1 MLNCDEFICQLIT
14 PVAVA
19 AYCPFLKLVDCPFL
33 SLVYFKDFFSLSF
46 LIQVDLKHI
55 LFNYCIS
62 LMSVTVWL
70 SLLLQTCQADEISLN
85 F

>member
-14 PVAVA
+14 PVALPVFV
-19 AYCPFLKLVDCPFL
+19 CSFLNLVD
-33 SLVYFKDFFSLSF
+33 FKDSFLLPF
-46 LIQVDLKHI
+46 LIQVDLRHI

-70 SLLLQTCQADEISLN
+70 LLLLRVFSADKISLN

>member
-14 PVAVA
+14 PVALPVFV
-19 AYCPFLKLVDCPFL
+19 CSFLNLVD
-33 SLVYFKDFFSLSF
+33 FKDFFSLSF
-46 LIQVDLKHI
+46 LIQVDLRHI

>member
-14 PVAVA
+14 PVALSVFV
-19 AYCPFLKLVDCPFL
+19 CSFLNLVD
-33 SLVYFKDFFSLSF
+33 FKDSFLLPF
-46 LIQVDLKHI
+46 LIQVDLRHI

-70 SLLLQTCQADEISLN
+70 SLLLQTCQADEKSLN